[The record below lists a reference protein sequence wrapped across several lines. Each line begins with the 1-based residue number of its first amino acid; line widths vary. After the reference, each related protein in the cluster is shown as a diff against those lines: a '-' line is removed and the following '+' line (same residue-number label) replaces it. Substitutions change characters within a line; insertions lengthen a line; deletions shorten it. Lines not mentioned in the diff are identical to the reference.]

1 MTLQQNM
8 ILKQCMI
15 FRKEYTTQ
23 IVYPDRENIY
33 QAFDLTPFE
42 DIKVVI
48 LGQDPYHGP
57 TSTWVSIFSSTQC

>member
-1 MTLQQNM
+1 MT
-8 ILKQCMI
+8 

-23 IVYPDRENIY
+23 TVYPDKQNIY

-48 LGQDPYHGP
+48 LGKILITVLIKHM
-57 TSTWVSIFSSTQC
+57 V